1 MRTNWQMSL
10 AAAALMAIA
19 APAFA
24 ASLQGVVTDDS
35 GAPLAG
41 AMVSA
46 IDTELEKSI
55 TVFTDT
61 DGKYEINGL
70 ENKAHNVRARLYGK
84 EDTITESVDVAS
96 GNAVKLAMKPVADLN
111 SQRTGDD
118 LFSLVK
124 WDSEEDK
131 SNFKM
136 QCAYC
141 HQIGTIGFRSPE
153 EPVDWETMVARM
165 QGFGGLYE
173 HTKTSIVKRLLEAY
187 DTPAIEDWPEW
198 EIPPAPAGKSTDVII
213 SEWDM
218 GREHAAM
225 IHDLEP
231 SMVDGLIYTVDMI
244 ADAVATVDPKTGER
258 KIHSV
263 PGGKEYESDEFPRK
277 GPHSIEPDAEG
288 NMWITLALSG
298 EMAKFDPKTEEW
310 TIVSSAPAPR
320 KRGMYPH
327 SLRVDQKGVVWYT
340 DAGTNSV
347 FSLDPNNDNVVKE
360 YKLLSAGQAIGSGKG
375 ESSGITPY
383 GISVG
388 PDGMIW
394 YSKLNGNRIG
404 RIDPTK
410 EDGDIKE
417 WIPPYEGPR
426 RLHVAKDGKVWV
438 PFFGDG
444 NFGSFDPSVGDEG
457 EWKCFDMP
465 RGQNEIP
472 YALNIHPQ
480 TGDIWVCGTGSD
492 TLVQFNPETE
502 EMIEYRMP
510 SQVTYTREVEFTDD
524 GSVWVCNSNYPSR
537 HIESGRGSVLRI
549 KTASKDAAAPLS
561 GD

>member
-1 MRTNWQMSL
+1 MRMKWQMSL
-10 AAAALMAIA
+10 AAALMAMA

-24 ASLQGVVTDDS
+24 ASLTGVVTDDS

-46 IDTELEKSI
+46 IDRDLDKSV
-55 TVFTDT
+55 TVFTDAE
-61 DGKYEINGL
+61 GKYEIKGL
-70 ENKAHNVRARLYGK
+70 EDKAHDVRARLYGK
-84 EDTITESVDVAS
+84 EDTMKEGVAAGSSVE
-96 GNAVKLAMKPVADLN
+96 LAMAPVENINL
-111 SQRTGDD
+111 QRTGDD

-141 HQIGTIGFRSPE
+141 HQIGTVGFRSPE

-165 QGFGGLYE
+165 QGYGGLYE
-173 HTKTSIVKRLLEAY
+173 HTKETLVKRLLEAY
-187 DTPAIEDWPEW
+187 DPPAMDEWPEW
-198 EIPPAPAGKSTDVII
+198 EIPPAPTGPAADVII

-218 GREHAAM
+218 GREDQTM

-231 SMVDGLIYTVDMI
+231 SKVDGLVYTVNMV
-244 ADAVATVDPKTGER
+244 ADAVETIDPKTGER
-258 KIHSV
+258 EIHSV
-263 PGGKEYESDEFPRK
+263 PGGKVYESDEFPRK
-277 GPHSIEPDAEG
+277 GPHSIEPDSQG

-298 EMAKFDPKTEEW
+298 QMAKFDPKTEEW

-320 KRGMYPH
+320 KRGVYPH
-327 SLRVDQKGVVWYT
+327 SLRVDQHDVVWYT

-347 FSLDPNNDNVVKE
+347 FSLDPSKDNEVKE
-360 YKLLSAGQAIGSGKG
+360 YKLLTAGQAIGSGKG

-383 GISVG
+383 GISVA
-388 PDGMIW
+388 PDGKIW

-417 WIPPYEGPR
+417 WVPPYEGPR

-444 NFGSFDPSVGDEG
+444 NFGSFDPETE
-457 EWKCFDMP
+457 EWRCYDMP

-480 TGDIWVCGTGSD
+480 TGEVWVCGTGSD
-492 TLVQFNPETE
+492 TLVRFNPETE
-502 EMIEYRMP
+502 EMVEYRMP
-510 SQVTYTREVEFTDD
+510 SQVTYTREVEFTED

-537 HIESGRGSVLRI
+537 HIERHRGSVLRI
-549 KTASKDAAAPLS
+549 KTSSNDAAAPIS

>member
-1 MRTNWQMSL
+1 MRTNLLMSL
-10 AAAALMAIA
+10 AAAAALAIA

-24 ASLQGVVTDDS
+24 ASLQGVVTDDG

-41 AMVSA
+41 AMVTV
-46 IDTELEKSI
+46 IDTDLQKSV
-55 TVFTDT
+55 TVFTDA

-70 ENKAHNVRARLYGK
+70 EAKAHDMRVRLYGK
-84 EDTITESVDVAS
+84 EDTLSSAVDVAS
-96 GNAVKLAMKPVADLN
+96 GKAVAFSMKPVSDINL
-111 SQRTGDD
+111 QRTGDD

-165 QGFGGLYE
+165 QGFGGLHE
-173 HTKTSIVKRLLEAY
+173 HTKTSLVERLLEAY
-187 DTPAIEDWPEW
+187 DTPAMEDWPEW
-198 EIPPAPAGKSTDVII
+198 EMPAAPTGKSADVII

-218 GREHAAM
+218 GREDAAM

-231 SMVDGLIYTVDMI
+231 NMHDGLIYTVDMI
-244 ADAVATVDPKTGER
+244 ADAIATVDPQTGER
-258 KIHSV
+258 HVYSV
-263 PGGKEYESDEFPRK
+263 PGGKEYEVDDVPRK
-277 GPHSIEPDAEG
+277 GPHSIEPDLEG
-288 NMWITLALSG
+288 NMWMTLALSG
-298 EMAKFDPKTEEW
+298 QMAKFDIKTKEW
-310 TIVSSAPAPR
+310 TVVSSAPAPR
-320 KRGMYPH
+320 KRGVYPH
-327 SLRVDQKGVVWYT
+327 TLRVDQKGIVWYT

-347 FSLDPNNDNVVKE
+347 FSLDPSNDNFVKE
-360 YKLLSAGQAIGSGKG
+360 YKLLKADQAVGAGKG

-383 GISVG
+383 GISVA

-394 YSKLNGNRIG
+394 YTKLNGNRIG

-410 EDGDIKE
+410 EDGDITE

-444 NFGSFDPSVGDEG
+444 NFGSFDPET
-457 EWKCFDMP
+457 EKWKCYDMP

-480 TGDIWVCGTGSD
+480 TGDIWICGTGSD
-492 TLVQFNPETE
+492 TLVRFEPDTE
-502 EMIEYRMP
+502 EMTEYRMP
-510 SQVTYTREVEFTDD
+510 SDVTYTREIEFTDD
-524 GSVWVCNSNYPSR
+524 GSIWVCNSNYPAR
-537 HIESGRGSVLRI
+537 HTERGRGSVLRI
-549 KTASKDAAAPLS
+549 KIGSNDAAAPLS

>member
-10 AAAALMAIA
+10 AVAAVMAIA

-24 ASLQGVVTDDS
+24 ASLQGVVTDD
-35 GAPLAG
+35 GGTPLGG

-46 IDTELEKSI
+46 IDADLEKSV
-55 TVFTDT
+55 TVFTNEK
-61 DGKYEINGL
+61 GEYEIKGL
-70 ENKAHNVRARLYGK
+70 EGKVHSVRARLYGK
-84 EDTITESVDVAS
+84 EDTISADVDVTS
-96 GNAVKLAMKPVADLN
+96 GKAVALAMKPVADIN

-165 QGFGGLYE
+165 QGFGGLFE
-173 HTKTSIVKRLLEAY
+173 HTKTSLVKRLLEAY
-187 DTPAIEDWPEW
+187 DTPAMEDWPEW
-198 EIPPAPAGKSTDVII
+198 EIPAAPSGKATDVII

-218 GREHAAM
+218 GREHNAM

-231 SMVDGLIYTVDMI
+231 SMHDGLIYTVDMI
-244 ADAVATVDPKTGER
+244 ADAVSTVDPKTGER
-258 KIHSV
+258 KV
-263 PGGKEYESDEFPRK
+263 YTVTGGKEYEADGFPTK
-277 GPHSIEPDAEG
+277 GPHSLEPDSKG

-298 EMAKFDPKTEEW
+298 QMAKFDAKTKEF

-327 SLRVDQKGVVWYT
+327 TLRVDQNDVVWYT

-347 FSLDPNNDNVVKE
+347 FSLDPSNDNVVKE

-383 GISVG
+383 GISVA
-388 PDGMIW
+388 PDGKIW

-417 WIPPYEGPR
+417 WVPPYEGPR

-444 NFGSFDPSVGDEG
+444 NFGSFDPATEAW
-457 EWKCFDMP
+457 ECFDMP

-492 TLVQFNPETE
+492 TLVRFEPDTQ
-502 EMIEYRMP
+502 EMTEYRMP

-524 GSVWVCNSNYPSR
+524 GSVWVCNSNYPAR
-537 HIESGRGSVLRI
+537 HTESGRGSVLRVKI
-549 KTASKDAAAPLS
+549 ASKDADAPLS

>member
-1 MRTNWQMSL
+1 MRNKWQMSL
-10 AAAALMAIA
+10 AVALLAMA
-19 APAFA
+19 APTFA
-24 ASLQGVVTDDS
+24 ASLSGVVTDDS
-35 GAPLAG
+35 GAPIAG

-46 IDTELEKSI
+46 IDRDLDKSV
-55 TVFTDT
+55 TVFTDAE
-61 DGKYEINGL
+61 GKYQINGL
-70 ENKAHNVRARLYGK
+70 EDKTHDVRARLYGK
-84 EDTITESVDVAS
+84 EDTIQSGVAAGGS
-96 GNAVKLAMKPVADLN
+96 AKLAMKPIEN
-111 SQRTGDD
+111 INMQRTGDD

-173 HTKTSIVKRLLEAY
+173 HTKTSLVKRLLDAY
-187 DTPAIEDWPEW
+187 DTPAMADWPEW
-198 EIPPAPAGKSTDVII
+198 EIPAAPTGASADVII

-244 ADAVATVDPKTGER
+244 ADAVETVNPETGER
-258 KIHSV
+258 KVYSV

-288 NMWITLALSG
+288 GMWITLALSG

-320 KRGMYPH
+320 KRGVYPH
-327 SLRVDQKGVVWYT
+327 SLRIDQKGVVWYT

-347 FSLDPNNDNVVKE
+347 FSLDPNNNNEVKE
-360 YKLLSAGQAIGSGKG
+360 YKLLSADQAIGTGKG

-383 GISVG
+383 GISIA
-388 PDGMIW
+388 PDGKVW
-394 YSKLNGNRIG
+394 YSKLNANRIG
-404 RIDPTK
+404 VIDPTK

-444 NFGSFDPSVGDEG
+444 NFGSFDPNEPDLSKA
-457 EWKCFDMP
+457 WKCYDMP

-480 TGDIWVCGTGSD
+480 TQEIWVCGTGSD
-492 TLVQFNPETE
+492 TLVRFNPETE
-502 EMIEYRMP
+502 EMTEFRMP

-524 GSVWVCNSNYPSR
+524 GSVWVCNSNYPAR
-537 HIESGRGSVLRI
+537 HIESGRGSVLRV
-549 KTASKDAAAPLS
+549 KVSSNDASAPLS